1 MITHI
6 VETKCRTC
14 KGTGSLSIM
23 TTEQTG
29 VVTHNYKCSDC
40 GGTGWEVTGR
50 MIEVDKTKP
59 YGEAVAQVVDK
70 VGEKK
75 TVISN
80 FPKSEEKKVR

>member
-14 KGTGSLSIM
+14 KGTGSLTTM
-23 TTEQTG
+23 TTERTG
-29 VVTHNYKCSDC
+29 VVMSSHKCNDC
-40 GGTGWEVTGR
+40 AGTGWEVTGR